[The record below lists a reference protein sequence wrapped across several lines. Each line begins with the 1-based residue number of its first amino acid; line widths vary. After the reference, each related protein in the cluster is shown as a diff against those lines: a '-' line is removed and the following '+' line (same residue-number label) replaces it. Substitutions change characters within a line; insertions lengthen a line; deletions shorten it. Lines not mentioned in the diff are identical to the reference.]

1 MATTTISFGPRFH
14 PRTAPVTFWYIIA
27 SAVLTIVFFF
37 TTQWPPVAAAF
48 LRQVMFSA
56 DTVATKPWTLLT
68 YALLNIQSPFW
79 LFLSLYVCW
88 WVGSYCELWWGSR
101 IQVGFMLAVAVGMA
115 LGLLLG
121 QLIAPNHLPAMSGLG
136 AAPLIAAWMTIFAL
150 RGPGKQIILFILPV
164 PAGIVA
170 LITLASLWWCYGPIG
185 GFFAVLGT
193 GGLAWLYYAHGH
205 RFHTALRRVLP
216 DAKTREKRAR
226 DRRFRRLLRKSGLT
240 DTDDR
245 PN

>member
-1 MATTTISFGPRFH
+1 MATTTVSFGPRFH
-14 PRTAPVTFWYIIA
+14 PRTAPVTFWYIVA
-27 SAVLTIVFFF
+27 SAVLTIVVFF
-37 TTQWPPVAAAF
+37 TTQWPELAVA
-48 LRQVMFSA
+48 LVRQLVFSA
-56 DTVATKPWTLLT
+56 DTVAAKPWTLLT
-68 YALLNIQSPFW
+68 YPLLNIQSPFW

-101 IQVGFMLAVAVGMA
+101 IQLGFMVAVAVGMA

-121 QLIAPNHLPAMSGLG
+121 QLIAPGSPRAMAGIG

-150 RGPGKQIILFILPV
+150 RGPGKPIILFILPV

-170 LITLASLWWCYGPIG
+170 LITLASLWWWYGPMLG
-185 GFFAVLGT
+185 LFAVLGT

-205 RFHTALRRVLP
+205 RFHDLLRRLRP

-226 DRRFRRLLRKSGLT
+226 ERRFRRLMKKSGLT
-240 DTDDR
+240 DTDDL
-245 PN
+245 PS